1 MYSDFSNRVVP
12 DNIGGQRSKF
22 ELITTILHIC
32 LEGSLKNHIIGKGNF
47 SDAMVNHYLSILLY
61 HNLLVSERDI
71 NNRVLYKTTEKGRQ
85 FLSLYKEIQDLFER
99 PRGSIEL
106 NKPSNLEQPK
116 ITSQKMSANGNVRR
130 ILVVDDEFD
139 ITSALRIGLEDNGFE
154 VDVFNDPII
163 ALSSYKPRTY
173 DLLLIDVRM
182 PKMNGFELFKE
193 IQKIDPI
200 ARVCFWTA
208 YESYSKEFKDIFPS
222 MNDVNF
228 VQKPIP
234 MPDLIKR
241 IQSLTQSV

>member
-1 MYSDFSNRVVP
+1 MYSNFSSHVIP

-32 LEGSLKNHIIGKGNF
+32 LEGSLKNHIIGRGNF
-47 SDAMVNHYLSILLY
+47 SDSLVNHYLSILLY
-61 HNLLVSERDI
+61 HNLLVSDRDA

-85 FLSLYKEIQDLFER
+85 FLKLYQEVQSLFER
-99 PRGSIEL
+99 PQRHVEL
-106 NKPSNLEQPK
+106 PARQNNFESVK
-116 ITSQKMSANGNVRR
+116 ISSTSLGNTKR
-130 ILVVDDEFD
+130 ILVVDDESD
-139 ITSALRIGLEDNGFE
+139 ITSALRIGLEENGFT
-154 VDVFNDPII
+154 VDVFNDPEL
-163 ALSSYKPRTY
+163 ALTSYKPGMY

-193 IQKIDPI
+193 IQRVDSKSK
-200 ARVCFWTA
+200 VCFWTA

-241 IQSLTQSV
+241 IQSLMGNV